1 MSMLLFKFSLS
12 RLYRF
17 VNELLY
23 QRLDIETITDFFCQY
38 NIMIQWLN
46 PLVMLYHH
54 QFMEV

>member
-1 MSMLLFKFSLS
+1 MLLFKFSLS